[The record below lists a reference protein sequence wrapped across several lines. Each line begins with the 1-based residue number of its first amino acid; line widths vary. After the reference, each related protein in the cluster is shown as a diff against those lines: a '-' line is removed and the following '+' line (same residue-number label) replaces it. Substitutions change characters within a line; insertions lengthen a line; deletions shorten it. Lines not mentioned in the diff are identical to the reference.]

1 MVEICTE
8 IERQFK
14 EQINTSFCGIVLYMI
29 LYTAFSVNIWF
40 VCELEGAAEAETASS
55 TISAE
60 DAGVPLGLSGFS
72 HTS

>member
-1 MVEICTE
+1 
-8 IERQFK
+8 
-14 EQINTSFCGIVLYMI
+14 MI
-29 LYTAFSVNIWF
+29 LYTAFNVNIWF
-40 VCELEGAAEAETASS
+40 VCELEGTAEAETASS